1 MPENTSVPNIAMLPV
16 MFCTVD
22 VWVSARTTSDTVLS
36 SFGATVNVSLPSTA
50 PLVPNRKQL
59 TDIDVPLIE
68 LSITRAERS
77 LPMPGF
83 VPLPSITNGRIAAED
98 RAPSEQP
105 WNWKCWFTLVVPL
118 NPPTRWN
125 CVPSTAPA
133 VLSTPVVPGT
143 ADACDQVLVAG
154 S

>member
-16 MFCTVD
+16 RFCTDD

-50 PLVPNRKQL
+50 PLAPNRKQL
-59 TDIDVPLIE
+59 TDIVVPLIE

-77 LPMPGF
+77 LPMPAF

-98 RAPSEQP
+98 RVPSEQQIGRAH
-105 WNWKCWFTLVVPL
+105 V
-118 NPPTRWN
+118 
-125 CVPSTAPA
+125 
-133 VLSTPVVPGT
+133 
-143 ADACDQVLVAG
+143 
-154 S
+154 